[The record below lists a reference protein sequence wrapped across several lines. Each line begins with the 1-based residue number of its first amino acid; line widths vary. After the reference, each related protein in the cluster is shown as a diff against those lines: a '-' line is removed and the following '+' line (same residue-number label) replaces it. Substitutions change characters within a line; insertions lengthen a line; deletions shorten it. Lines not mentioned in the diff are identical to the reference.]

1 MTLTT
6 QHFGV
11 EIPKIGFGTWQLKG
25 DEAHHCVLEA
35 LRAGY
40 RHIDTAQAYQNE
52 EYVGRGLAD
61 SGLPRDDYFLTT
73 KVWMSEYREGD
84 LQKSAKASL
93 KRLGVDHVD
102 LLLLHWPEPQIPLSE
117 TIGALNDARAQGLTK
132 HIGVS
137 NFTASQLDEVI
148 KLSEAPIL
156 VNQVEYHPFLDQ
168 TPLLEACRSH
178 GSALT
183 AYCPLAQGKIFDSSV
198 ISDIA
203 RKHNKSET
211 QIVMRWFAQQD
222 DVIAIPR
229 SSSPKHIRSNNDIH
243 DFNLD
248 FDDMSAIHELR
259 RQHERLINPGWA
271 PEWDKPA
278 LTEPA

>member
-35 LRAGY
+35 LNAGY

-52 EYVGRGLAD
+52 EYVGRGLRDA
-61 SGLPRDDYFLTT
+61 GLPRDDYFLTT
-73 KVWMSEYREGD
+73 KVWMSQYRNGD
-84 LQKSAKASL
+84 LQESAKASL

-102 LLLLHWPEPQIPLSE
+102 LLLLHWHDPQIPLPE
-117 TIGALNDARAQGLTK
+117 TLGALNDAREQGLTK

-137 NFTASQLDEVI
+137 NFTIAQLDEAV

-156 VNQVEYHPFLDQ
+156 TNQVEYHPFIDQ
-168 TPLLEACRSH
+168 TPLLEACRSQ
-178 GSALT
+178 GTALT
-183 AYCPLAQGKIFDSSV
+183 AYCPLAQGKIFNSPV
-198 ISDIA
+198 IQRIA
-203 RKHNKSET
+203 KKHERSEA
-211 QIVMRWFAQQD
+211 QIVIRWFAQQD
-222 DVIAIPR
+222 GVIAIPR
-229 SSSPKHIRSNNDIH
+229 SSSPKHLRSNNDIH
-243 DFNLD
+243 DFELD
-248 FDDMSAIHELR
+248 FDDMSDLHELR
-259 RQHERLINPGWA
+259 RNHERLINPRWA
-271 PEWDKPA
+271 PQWDEPA